1 MQKVLFSAVLAGL
14 CSAMSGLSIAGNAWT
29 GYGSSDRYNKPY
41 HPSSRP
47 DYPTHP
53 HHSHRPVPPNAHN
66 PQRPPHWGYPPVHN
80 QSGLNI
86 RYQAPTTIYQNNNSY
101 RWVNGDPN
109 VARIESSN
117 YTLITDWQRLGLP
130 APPAGTYWIYENGR
144 YVLVPNR

>member
-1 MQKVLFSAVLAGL
+1 MYMQKVLFSAVLASL
-14 CSAMSGLSIAGNAWT
+14 CSTMSSLSIAGNAWT

-47 DYPTHP
+47 DYP
-53 HHSHRPVPPNAHN
+53 HHSHRPMPPNAHN
-66 PQRPPHWGYPPVHN
+66 PQRPPHWGYPPAHN

>member
-1 MQKVLFSAVLAGL
+1 MYMQKVLSSAVLASL
-14 CSAMSGLSIAGNAWT
+14 CSTMSSLSIAGNAWT

-47 DYPTHP
+47 DYP
-53 HHSHRPVPPNAHN
+53 HHSHRPMPPNAHN
-66 PQRPPHWGYPPVHN
+66 PQRPPHWGYPPAHN